1 MKKLIS
7 TSIIIS
13 SLFSSTFL
21 LNPEVTEAKTS
32 TFENLFYYFPSQAA
46 YKSLTENY
54 KNIDILAP
62 QLYTLDGKYNL
73 SKPASTDAIDFA
85 KKNKISKATER
96 VLQQCSWGLAQS
108 MGSVARELG
117 YMGPLQRLCDPEL
130 GILYGAKKIRQLLEK
145 YGHNEELAI
154 SCYNQGYPYKDDTG
168 RFVNA
173 EYVNAVLAFKKA
185 YEPATKV

>member
-1 MKKLIS
+1 MMRSDLVAQIH
-7 TSIIIS
+7 IIANAEKVPAD
-13 SLFSSTFL
+13 L
-21 LNPEVTEAKTS
+21 LCAIIERESAGDTYAVRYEANWKW
-32 TFENLFYYFPSQAA
+32 FV
-46 YKSLTENY
+46 
-54 KNIDILAP
+54 DIE
-62 QLYTLDGKYNL
+62 
-73 SKPASTDAIDFA
+73 IFA

-96 VLQQCSWGLAQS
+96 VLQQCSWSLSQV